1 MILAGPARQPVSTL
15 PWVYCCETRE
25 FNKYALRRCF
35 DESGQCKTP
44 SEGQAVHDI
53 FSVARAPCQHC
64 VGFQCG
70 QRFTYGYCR
79 GAAHLQTGH
88 VHQLPFQRRKCVAGT
103 HSRLATCA
111 PSVNHDTI
119 DGLRTCS
126 PAVERYKHYAHT
138 MFTAV
143 MTHRYTSERSGP
155 LLARINPLL
164 GACNRLQT
172 SCASQVSK
180 QRPSEHQCCCGRRA
194 HGAPHWCTTDLP
206 RGYTAATG
214 TMHLYSVT
222 VKCILW
228 QGIEATHS
236 AYRRYSTNR
245 NGCPVGNNCTKCAAA
260 QTCLLQLQ
268 DTSPTTTVRHCM
280 SSPQRW

>member
-1 MILAGPARQPVSTL
+1 VSLRPVSIMILAGPARQPVSTL

-53 FSVARAPCQHC
+53 FSVARTPCQYC
-64 VGFQCG
+64 VGFQLRSTTHLRLLPRCSASSDG
-70 QRFTYGYCR
+70 QRASATISASQMCCWYY
-79 GAAHLQTGH
+79 
-88 VHQLPFQRRKCVAGT
+88 
-103 HSRLATCA
+103 SRLASCA

-143 MTHRYTSERSGP
+143 MTQRYTSERSGP

-180 QRPSEHQCCCGRRA
+180 QRPSEHQCCCADGPMARLT
-194 HGAPHWCTTDLP
+194 GVPLICL
-206 RGYTAATG
+206 AATR
-214 TMHLYSVT
+214 L
-222 VKCILW
+222 
-228 QGIEATHS
+228 QQE
-236 AYRRYSTNR
+236 
-245 NGCPVGNNCTKCAAA
+245 PCTC
-260 QTCLLQLQ
+260 TL
-268 DTSPTTTVRHCM
+268 
-280 SSPQRW
+280 